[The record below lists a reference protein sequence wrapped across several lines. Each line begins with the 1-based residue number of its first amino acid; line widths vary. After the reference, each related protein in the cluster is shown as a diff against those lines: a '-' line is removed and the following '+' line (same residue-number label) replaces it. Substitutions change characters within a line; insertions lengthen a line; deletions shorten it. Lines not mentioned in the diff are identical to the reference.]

1 MHFYRGCHFIA
12 FRKLYVPKPCLFL
25 SRVLLLNRKRKGR
38 GLRAGLKLRIEMA
51 RQRLKI
57 FRLALISEN
66 LKIMANLPRRLPKK
80 HFTVK

>member
-1 MHFYRGCHFIA
+1 M
-12 FRKLYVPKPCLFL
+12 
-25 SRVLLLNRKRKGR
+25 LNRKRKGR